1 MPKVKL
7 NISRLSISDK
17 IAKCRQMIAA
27 MTGNPKFPTPNP
39 PLTTVTTALNDLEG
53 ATNDAQSG
61 RQEAK
66 AKTAIQ
72 NDKDDTVDGLMSQL
86 AGYVESVAGGDEA
99 IIRSAGMDT
108 KAPPSQP
115 SDIPPAPANLSATA
129 GDRDGE
135 IDLAW
140 EAVTGAKSYV

>member
-53 ATNDAQSG
+53 ATNDAQSA
-61 RQEAK
+61 RQSIVERK
-66 AKTAIQ
+66 LGQ
-72 NDKDDTVDGLMSQL
+72 LLVPGLPL
-86 AGYVESVAGGDEA
+86 
-99 IIRSAGMDT
+99 
-108 KAPPSQP
+108 
-115 SDIPPAPANLSATA
+115 L
-129 GDRDGE
+129 
-135 IDLAW
+135 
-140 EAVTGAKSYV
+140 